1 METGLFLKIY
11 GFCGLSTIN
20 ELANEGDLISK
31 KIKNPNEKLKYARDI
46 AKAVADLQ
54 SFDGENITTLIHRDL
69 GPANVMLSDGR
80 AKLNDFNAAIILKW
94 DPIKKSPCTFTDEIC
109 GSDGRRSG
117 EHFFLSFNYFFL
129 WHVDW
134 IFSIDT
140 RSPEEC
146 LGNELNEK
154 IDTYGMVGI

>member
-1 METGLFLKIY
+1 MAMETGLFLKIY

-129 WHVDW
+129 
-134 IFSIDT
+134 
-140 RSPEEC
+140 
-146 LGNELNEK
+146 
-154 IDTYGMVGI
+154 